1 MKVDWVALRHFRSY
15 DILDWEPDPGVNLL
29 LGSNGAGKTN
39 LLEGIAYLATLRSFR
54 SVPDSGLIAD
64 GESAAVVRAGI
75 SSGDRERL
83 IEIELPRSGPRRT
96 QLDKTRLGKTAD
108 LLGVLRVIAFLPED
122 LDLVK
127 RGPAYRRDLLDAV
140 AVQLWTAAHH
150 DQAELD
156 RAIRQRNAF
165 LKAGTRDDTT
175 LSVWDARLAQSGGRV
190 MSRRARVIETLSPH
204 LEVAYG
210 DIAGGTEK
218 AAIGYAATWGGAIDS
233 GSSAPDYTAMIQ
245 EALERSRRIDYERR
259 LTSVGPHR
267 DEPVFL
273 LDDSDTRTH
282 GSQGEQ
288 RTMALAVKL
297 AAHRAVADMTGE
309 PPVLL
314 LDDVFSELDAERS
327 AALAKTLPAD
337 TQTLITSARPEDVP
351 MDGATWRVGD
361 GRVGRVGDGTV
372 GRVEPR

>member
-1 MKVDWVALRHFRSY
+1 MNVDWVALRHFRSY
-15 DILDWEPDPGVNLL
+15 DELDWKPEAGVNLL
-29 LGSNGAGKTN
+29 LGANGAGKTN
-39 LLEGIAYLATLRSFR
+39 LLEAIAYLATLRSFR
-54 SVPDSGLIAD
+54 SVPDSGLIRD
-64 GESAAVVRAGI
+64 GEDAAVVRAGI

-83 IEIELPRSGPRRT
+83 LEIELPRSGPRRT
-96 QLDKTRLGKTAD
+96 QLDKSRLGRTGD

-127 RGPAYRRDLLDAV
+127 RGPAYRRDLLDDV

-150 DQAELD
+150 EQSELD

-165 LKAGTRDDTT
+165 LKAGARDDTT
-175 LSVWDARLAQSGGRV
+175 LSVWDARLAQTGGRV
-190 MSRRARVIETLSPH
+190 ISRRARVIETLSPH
-204 LEVAYG
+204 LQVAYG
-210 DIAGGTEK
+210 DIAGGAEI
-218 AAIGYAATWGGAIDS
+218 AAVGYSATWGGEVTS
-233 GSSAPDYTAMIQ
+233 GSSAADYTTLIQ
-245 EALERSRRIDYERR
+245 ESLEQSRRIDYERR
-259 LTSVGPHR
+259 LTTVGPHR
-267 DEPVFL
+267 DEPVLL
-273 LDDSDTRTH
+273 LDGSDSRTH

-288 RTMALAVKL
+288 RTMALAIKL

-351 MDGATWRVGD
+351 VDGAIWRVGE
-361 GRVGRVGDGTV
+361 GQVMR
-372 GRVEPR
+372 